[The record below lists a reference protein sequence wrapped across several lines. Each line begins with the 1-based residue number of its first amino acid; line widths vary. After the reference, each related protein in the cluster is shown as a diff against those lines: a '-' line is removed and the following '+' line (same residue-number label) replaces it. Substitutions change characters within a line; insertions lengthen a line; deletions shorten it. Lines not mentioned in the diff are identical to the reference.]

1 MARLTVAQMIR
12 LAPETFM
19 RNWLRAEGRKILK
32 AHGRLPPIFTWL
44 TVSCMVNAAPDL
56 FTHAWQAPKSTAGT
70 HDTSTENLSSF

>member
-32 AHGRLPPIFTWL
+32 AHKYLAPIHSWL
-44 TVSCMVNAAPDL
+44 TASGMVRSAPDL
-56 FTHAWQAPKSTAGT
+56 FTHTWQAPKLIAGT
-70 HDTSTENLSSF
+70 HEASTENLSSF